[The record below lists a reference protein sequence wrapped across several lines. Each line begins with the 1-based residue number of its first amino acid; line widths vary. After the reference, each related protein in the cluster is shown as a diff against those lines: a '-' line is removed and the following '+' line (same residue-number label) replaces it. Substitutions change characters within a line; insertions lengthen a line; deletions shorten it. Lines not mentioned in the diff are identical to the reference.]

1 MAVMVIALC
10 VALFEHLL
18 QLFCGC
24 FIGALQEM
32 AVDVRRGACSRVT
45 CSAGHCDR
53 SQVARSNPGRDA
65 TNNAESLDFSR
76 FSAFFIFRHHSILT
90 FPFCHRFCP
99 VLAKKGERS
108 C

>member
-1 MAVMVIALC
+1 MSLY
-10 VALFEHLL
+10 L
-18 QLFCGC
+18 
-24 FIGALQEM
+24 
-32 AVDVRRGACSRVT
+32 SRIEGPPPKRN
-45 CSAGHCDR
+45 APG
-53 SQVARSNPGRDA
+53 SNPGRDA

-76 FSAFFIFRHHSILT
+76 FSAFLIFRHHSILT